1 MLTHNWEWGLG
12 LGGRWD
18 LAQHQSPPFPPKRVK
33 VQMVT
38 ASAAVPPT
46 RRGPSLTS
54 PHPARL
60 PSALES
66 LALPSSEAPGGRVV
80 PARPPRDLN
89 PTQGEKTA
97 GISMAELDEKL
108 VTKGLDELA
117 EDQGESGQPGS

>member
-66 LALPSSEAPGGRVV
+66 LALPSSEAPVWPV
-80 PARPPRDLN
+80 LPSPPNLN
-89 PTQGEKTA
+89 PTQWEKTA